1 MNFLCCKNV
10 SSAVSS
16 YLFGLYR
23 NPGRYYICYIAE
35 KFWDFRPML
44 DQCLEF
50 NRPNFSPGSC
60 PLVQIFM
67 SAMQQKIVLRLG
79 HFNNTLCF
87 IAAFCSPI
95 FIAWLVLS
103 MSMKLSIDMCSYPY
117 FRWIWAWSKHFRMQ
131 HE

>member
-16 YLFGLYR
+16 YLFGLYQ
-23 NPGRYYICYIAE
+23 NPARYYICYIAE

-67 SAMQQKIVLRLG
+67 SAMQQKI
-79 HFNNTLCF
+79 
-87 IAAFCSPI
+87 
-95 FIAWLVLS
+95 AWLVLS
-103 MSMKLSIDMCSYPY
+103 MSMKLSSDMCNYPY